1 MMTVPDKIANR
12 IREGLKRFQPI
23 ILNNKAK
30 DINESDTVLLIRD
43 MLSEILGFDKYN
55 DITTEHEIHGTYC
68 DIALK
73 IETKL
78 TLLIEVKAI
87 GITLKK
93 EHVRQAVDYAAH
105 QGLQWVVLTNGI
117 IWKIFKVTLANSVQQ
132 ILVGEINLLEAK
144 SKSQEDIEK
153 IFVLT
158 KEAIS
163 KCSLDEFFN
172 QKQATDKF
180 IIGNLICADTIL
192 YAIRKELK
200 LIFPDIKV
208 QMDEIKS
215 VLLNEVI
222 KRELLEG
229 EDSENAQ
236 KKIKRVY
243 NRRDRVSNS
252 NSTTPVETGITNNV
266 STPSSENPTV

>member
-1 MMTVPDKIANR
+1 MTIPTKVANR
-12 IREGLKRFQPI
+12 ISEGLKHFQPI

-30 DINESDTVLLIRD
+30 DINESDTVILIRD

-73 IETKL
+73 IDGKL
-78 TLLIEVKAI
+78 TLLIEAKAI

-93 EHVRQAVDYAAH
+93 EHVRQAIDYAAH

-117 IWKIFKVTLANSVQQ
+117 IWKIFKVVLTNSVQQ
-132 ILVGEINLLEAK
+132 ILVGEIDLTQAK
-144 SKSQEDIEK
+144 SKNQEDIEK
-153 IFVLT
+153 IFILT

-163 KCSLDEFFN
+163 KCSLEEFFN
-172 QKQATDKF
+172 QRQATDKF
-180 IIGNLICADTIL
+180 IIGNLICADPIL

-200 LIFPDIKV
+200 QIFPEVKV
-208 QMDEIKS
+208 QMEEIRN
-215 VLLNEVI
+215 VLLAEVI

-236 KKIKRVY
+236 KKITRVY
-243 NRRDRVSNS
+243 RRNERLERNASN
-252 NSTTPVETGITNNV
+252 NNGDKPIETDITP
-266 STPSSENPTV
+266 TPENTPN